1 LFAKIIPSVYSV
13 FVLACLLLANNQWV
27 QALPVTCYTYKN
39 PVMSKSVSRQLDRIC
54 LIETASSQLVLDSW
68 VGVGSVDETPQMQ
81 GISHFLEHLLFK
93 GSKGYTVGAL
103 DKFFE
108 TQGGITNAATSYE
121 FTHYYQVLPTFDWL
135 TSLKAHTALMTTPT
149 FPKQEVDLER
159 EVVVQEMS
167 RAYNSQFAQLFN
179 GFHRLF
185 LRKTAYE
192 HPVLGTPEVIR
203 MTPIADIEGYYQR
216 HYQPNNRVLF
226 MASNLPKETVV
237 ATLNLGKPVEISS
250 SPKASLKKSAF
261 PETSGSADLM
271 LEQSDAVKH
280 PLYMVGIPLPVTQQP
295 IQQLAIGVAWQLLF
309 SEEADFFQK
318 NLQPIEGL
326 DTYFS
331 GLHELKNAPYGYWGS
346 TLPDVASLET
356 VLKKW
361 QALNTK
367 LQSSNGVDAL
377 LTEPLF
383 QQQKRKLQKQWQ
395 LLAESPQEASS
406 FYGEAWTSGQWDLAK
421 NYSQY
426 LDKLTLA
433 DVKAAAQSLNLSQV
447 KSMVLLPEQ
456 DKSASALVKPEQLKH
471 WQDLLTSVAQ
481 VETVGFPSD
490 NRAVHQALE
499 RTVLTG
505 IAGGTLVSQ
514 PEAKSPTVAL
524 QVGLHYAPSTQEE
537 KAVRLVLSK
546 LVGLETQGLDEQ
558 AWLQWLTTRG
568 IEANVV
574 AEADSLNFYTKG
586 LAGSEADVRQ
596 AMTGLFQ
603 PQWNATL
610 FERER
615 LKLVQALETLPQH
628 PQSYLQSVLAE
639 QAFGDLAYRTN
650 REALMQSLKAVKLP
664 QVEALWLQ
672 LQQQVPV
679 TVVQAGQYTPDWLA
693 TVVQSWFNPTGKRTA
708 TVTEGLKLTPLK
720 APNKGLPKVASAE
733 KMLEV
738 AGQKTVWLGW
748 SWALPPANQS
758 NVLMPFRVLNAHL
771 GQGMSA
777 VLFQEVREKQGL
789 AYEVAS
795 KVDFAEKGSMFTLY
809 LGTAPEKVAQAKA
822 IVTTIM
828 QQLAKEPLTEAA
840 LAEAKQKVKGRFGMS
855 HSTASDRATLL
866 LRFETL
872 GLGAL
877 FDEQYV
883 NQVDAVTAGQIQQ
896 MVQTY
901 LKPELGTVVELKAP
915 TSGAVK

>member
-1 LFAKIIPSVYSV
+1 
-13 FVLACLLLANNQWV
+13 
-27 QALPVTCYTYKN
+27 
-39 PVMSKSVSRQLDRIC
+39 M
-54 LIETASSQLVLDSW
+54 
-68 VGVGSVDETPQMQ
+68 
-81 GISHFLEHLLFK
+81 
-93 GSKGYTVGAL
+93 
-103 DKFFE
+103 
-108 TQGGITNAATSYE
+108 
-121 FTHYYQVLPTFDWL
+121 
-135 TSLKAHTALMTTPT
+135 
-149 FPKQEVDLER
+149 
-159 EVVVQEMS
+159 
-167 RAYNSQFAQLFN
+167 
-179 GFHRLF
+179 
-185 LRKTAYE
+185 
-192 HPVLGTPEVIR
+192 
-203 MTPIADIEGYYQR
+203 
-216 HYQPNNRVLF
+216 
-226 MASNLPKETVV
+226 
-237 ATLNLGKPVEISS
+237 NLGKPVEISS
-250 SPKASLKKSAF
+250 STKASLKKSAF
-261 PETSGSADLM
+261 ADTSASADLV

-295 IQQLAIGVAWQLLF
+295 VQQLAMGVAWQLLF

-346 TLPDVASLET
+346 TLPDIASLET

-361 QALNTK
+361 QAFNTQ
-367 LQSSNGVDAL
+367 LQSPNGVDAL

-395 LLAESPQEASS
+395 LLAESPQEATS

-421 NYSQY
+421 NYSKY

-447 KSMVLLPEQ
+447 KSIVLLPEME
-456 DKSASALVKPEQLKH
+456 KSVSALVKPDQLKH
-471 WQDLLTSVAQ
+471 WQELLTSVAQ

-490 NRAVHQALE
+490 KRSVHQVLE
-499 RTVLTG
+499 RTALTG

-514 PEAKSPTVAL
+514 PAAKSPTVAL
-524 QVGLHYAPSTQEE
+524 QVGLHYAPSTLEE

-586 LAGSEADVRQ
+586 LAESEADVRQ

-603 PQWNATL
+603 PQWHATL

-650 REALMQSLKAVKLP
+650 REALIQALKAVKLP
-664 QVEALWLQ
+664 QIEALWLQ
-672 LQQQVPV
+672 LQQQAPV

-693 TVVQSWFNPTGKRTA
+693 TVVQSWFNPTGKRTT

-720 APNKGLPKVASAE
+720 VPNKGLPKVASAE
-733 KMLEV
+733 KTLEV

-777 VLFQEVREKQGL
+777 VLFQEVREKLGL
-789 AYEVAS
+789 AYEVGS

-828 QQLAKEPLTEAA
+828 QQLANEPLTEAA

-855 HSTASDRATLL
+855 HSTAADRATLL

-883 NQVDAVTAGQIQQ
+883 NQVDAVTVGQIQQ
-896 MVQTY
+896 LVQTY
-901 LKPELGTVVELKAP
+901 LKPEAVTVVELKAP
-915 TSGAVK
+915 TDINFK